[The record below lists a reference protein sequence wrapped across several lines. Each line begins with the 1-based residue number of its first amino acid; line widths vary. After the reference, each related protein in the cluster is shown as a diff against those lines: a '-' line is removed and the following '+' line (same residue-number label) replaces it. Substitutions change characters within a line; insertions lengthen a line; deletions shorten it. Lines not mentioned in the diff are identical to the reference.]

1 MTQYNIPTLGTHLTT
16 EASNN
21 DILTTVSASSIRLF
35 KFFKI
40 FQDLFKIFSRLF
52 QSLQSEEFRDHL
64 EKSIEFR
71 TISNSHVKFQLSSEQ
86 YQT

>member
-1 MTQYNIPTLGTHLTT
+1 MTQYNIPTLGTHLAT

-21 DILTTVSASSIRLF
+21 DILTTISASSIRFF
-35 KFFKI
+35 KFF
-40 FQDLFKIFSRLF
+40 QDFSRSVQDFSRLF